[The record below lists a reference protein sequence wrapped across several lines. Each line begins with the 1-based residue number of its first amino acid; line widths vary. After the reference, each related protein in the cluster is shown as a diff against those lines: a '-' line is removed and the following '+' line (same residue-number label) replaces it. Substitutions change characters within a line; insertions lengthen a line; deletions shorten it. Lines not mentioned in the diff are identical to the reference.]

1 MCVAVLSYRRRCENG
16 PHVHDGDAGLVQL
29 FDRMLRGYADG
40 TDEQP
45 RFLLDDDVEQ
55 IVQLTF
61 LVVVLKAGTG
71 VQ

>member
-16 PHVHDGDAGLVQL
+16 PHVHDGDARLVQL

-55 IVQLTF
+55 
-61 LVVVLKAGTG
+61 VV
-71 VQ
+71 